1 MNISNLSFH
10 KYYLCTLRKKAR
22 KVLENQPILGG
33 IYLNVSRFLNQIH
46 VIHYLKDRL
55 GIILPVVE
63 IFFLYLGWF
72 TIDNLIIR
80 P

>member
-1 MNISNLSFH
+1 MNICNLSFH
-10 KYYLCTLRKKAR
+10 KYYLSTLRKKAR

-46 VIHYLKDRL
+46 VSHYLKDRL

-63 IFFLYLGWF
+63 TFFLYLGWF